1 MTGILKRN
9 RLFDNYCWM
18 GAQSIASLSV
28 EVFGDDT
35 CFIPEALDFEI
46 CMNDWWPSFI
56 AEDEL

>member
-9 RLFDNYCWM
+9 KLFDNYCWM
-18 GAQSIASLSV
+18 GALAIPSLNI

-35 CFIPEALDFEI
+35 CYIPEALDFEI